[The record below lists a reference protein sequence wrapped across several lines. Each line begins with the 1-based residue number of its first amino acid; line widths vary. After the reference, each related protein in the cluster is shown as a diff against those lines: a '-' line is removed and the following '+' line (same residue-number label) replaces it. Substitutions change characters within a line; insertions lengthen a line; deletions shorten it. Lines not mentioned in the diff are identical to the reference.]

1 MRPTQFSADTVVALL
16 RQQTVAALP
25 DVMAVLGPRV
35 SRRTAFRKL
44 RDLHARTSYSHRGGY
59 YTLDELADFD
69 EHGLWAFADVRFSR
83 AGTLVATAEAF
94 VNDAEAGHFVDELDN
109 RLGVGTQD
117 ALRKLVGDR
126 RLTRHK
132 LAGQFLYC
140 ATDHA
145 QETHQLRARRLLM
158 ATPGLGRPLPDVD
171 VMPEELRAAIVLFA
185 SLLDERQR
193 RLFAGLESLKCGWG
207 GDRRIATLLGI
218 DPSTVAT
225 GRRQLVDRDV
235 EVDRVRRAGGGR
247 PPTEKKTPEVIAR
260 IEALMTHETAGDPVS
275 GLKWTRRTTAKLA
288 DELRGLGIHVCPQTV
303 ARLLKAMGYSLR
315 VNHKKLAGA
324 SNPNRDRQFRHI
336 TDLRDRCAADNSPL
350 ISVDTKKKE
359 LVGTFRNPGA
369 KWDRSPEL
377 VNDHDFRSDA
387 DGLAVPYG
395 IYDPCA
401 NAGTV
406 FVGSTADTPAFAVD
420 CIEKWWRTE
429 GHKRY
434 PGAETLQILA
444 DGGGSNSCTARAWKF
459 NLQHRLCNRHGLQ
472 VTVAHYPPAT
482 SKWNPIEHRLF
493 CEISKNW
500 AGRPLDSFETILKYL
515 RTTRTSTGLR
525 VRAHLVRKTYETGVK
540 VTDAQMRKLR
550 ITPNAAMPKWN
561 YTIEPM

>member
-1 MRPTQFSADTVVALL
+1 MRPTQFSADTIISLL
-16 RQQTVAALP
+16 RKQTVASLP
-25 DVMAVLGPRV
+25 DVLVALGPRV

-44 RDLHARTSYSHRGGY
+44 KDLDARTSYSHRGGY

-69 EHGLWAFADVRFSR
+69 ERGLWSFAGVRFSR

-94 VNDAEAGHFVDELDN
+94 VQHAEAGHFVDELDN
-109 RLGVGTQD
+109 LLHVGTQD
-117 ALRKLVGDR
+117 ALRKLAGDG

-140 ATDHA
+140 APDPA
-145 QETHQLRARRLLM
+145 QQTYQLRARRLLM
-158 ATPGLGRPLPDVD
+158 ATPGLGRPLPDAD
-171 VMPEELRAAIVLFA
+171 LMPEELRAAIVLFA

-218 DPSTVAT
+218 DPSTVAA
-225 GRRQLVDRDV
+225 GRRQLR
-235 EVDRVRRAGGGR
+235 RPRCRGRPGAARGRRADADG
-247 PPTEKKTPEVIAR
+247 KKTPEVIAR
-260 IEALMTHETAGDPVS
+260 IQALMTHETAGDPVS
-275 GLKWTRRTTAKLA
+275 GLKWTHRTTAKLA
-288 DELRGLGIHVCPQTV
+288 HELRGLGIHVCPQTV

-324 SNPNRDRQFRHI
+324 SHPNRDQQFRYI
-336 TDLRDRCAADNSPL
+336 TELRERCATDSIPV

-359 LVGTFRNPGA
+359 LVGAFRNPGA

-377 VNDHDFRSDA
+377 VNDHDFPSDA
-387 DGLAVPYG
+387 EGLAIPYG
-395 IYDPCA
+395 IYDPRA

-406 FVGSTADTPAFAVD
+406 FVGRTADTPAFAGD

-429 GHKRY
+429 GRKHY
-434 PGAETLQILA
+434 PQAQSLQILA
-444 DGGGSNSCTARAWKF
+444 DGGGSNSSTARAWKF
-459 NLQHRLCNRHGLQ
+459 NLQHRLCNQHGLR

-500 AGRPLDSFETILKYL
+500 AGRPLDNYETILNYL
-515 RTTRTSTGLR
+515 RTTRSSTGLR
-525 VRAHLVRKTYETGVK
+525 VRAHLVRKTYKTGVK
-540 VTDAQMRKLR
+540 VTDAQMRELR
-550 ITPNAAMPKWN
+550 ITPNSVMPKWN
-561 YTIEPM
+561 YTIEPI